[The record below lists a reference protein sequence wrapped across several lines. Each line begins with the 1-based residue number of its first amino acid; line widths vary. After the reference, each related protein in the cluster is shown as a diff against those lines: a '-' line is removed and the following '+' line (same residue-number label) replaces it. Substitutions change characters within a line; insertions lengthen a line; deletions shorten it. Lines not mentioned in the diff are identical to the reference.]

1 MLLSE
6 FEIVFTFLLYFIVL
20 CNFMEQEAN
29 KNHLN
34 LQPAMSHF
42 LVTTWNKRGTS
53 TTHPVTMEQEYIS
66 PVLKKNCNSF
76 TTPNHKKLGHFVK
89 CNKIKNLLF
98 VHSF

>member
-34 LQPAMSHF
+34 LQPAMSH
-42 LVTTWNKRGTS
+42 LPCNY
-53 TTHPVTMEQEYIS
+53 MEQKGNKHHS
-66 PVLKKNCNSF
+66 PCNYGTRVYFPSIKKE
-76 TTPNHKKLGHFVK
+76 LQ
-89 CNKIKNLLF
+89 
-98 VHSF
+98 